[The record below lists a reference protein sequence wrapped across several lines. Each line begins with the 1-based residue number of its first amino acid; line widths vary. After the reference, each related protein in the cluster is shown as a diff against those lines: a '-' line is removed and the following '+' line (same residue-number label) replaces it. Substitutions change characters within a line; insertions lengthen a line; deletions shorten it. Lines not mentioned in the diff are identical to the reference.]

1 MLKCF
6 VVSRLHEACLPNV
19 NGNWSLGTPRPEAP
33 TADGLYINV
42 VPNIYERL
50 DKDVRPF
57 DSFKKYSVS
66 EGRLFNIKI
75 HAKTS
80 FLVSFSLLIFRL
92 SFLGFWDFQ
101 ELI

>member
-6 VVSRLHEACLPNV
+6 MVSRLHEACLPNV

-75 HAKTS
+75 S

-92 SFLGFWDFQ
+92 SFLGFWDFYDYWN
-101 ELI
+101 